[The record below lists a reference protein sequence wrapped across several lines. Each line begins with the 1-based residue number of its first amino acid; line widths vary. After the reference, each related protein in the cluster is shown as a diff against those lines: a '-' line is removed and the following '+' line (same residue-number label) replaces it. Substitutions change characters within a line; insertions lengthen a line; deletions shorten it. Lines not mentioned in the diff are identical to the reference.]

1 MTNDKQAPETGVGFI
16 RVGSKEDIIALLVET
31 DAACEEET
39 NTCRK
44 GSPEEAAQT
53 ASRPVAKPDNV
64 NPGHYKNRAHE
75 CIEFTQYLN
84 FNLGNAF
91 KYIWRHREKN
101 GREDLEK
108 ALWYLKRQLED
119 SPKFKRLKFRRYDE
133 MYGDLKDCGFDRD
146 TEDALLAVL
155 SAAYYIHDGEDNFGW
170 AVACV
175 KALLKQMPSET
186 EGGV

>member
-1 MTNDKQAPETGVGFI
+1 ME
-16 RVGSKEDIIALLVET
+16 
-31 DAACEEET
+31 
-39 NTCRK
+39 
-44 GSPEEAAQT
+44 
-53 ASRPVAKPDNV
+53 SRPLIQIQPKGNKKMTDNI
-64 NPGHYKNRAHE
+64 NPKHYRQHAHE

-108 ALWYLKRQLED
+108 ALWYLERQRD
-119 SPKFKRLKFRRYDE
+119 DAPKFKRLKFRRYDE

-146 TEDALLAVL
+146 MEDALLAVL
-155 SAAYYIHDGEDNFGW
+155 SAAYYIRDGEDNFAW
-170 AVACV
+170 ATVCV

-186 EGGV
+186 EQEE